1 MTRDEAIKNC
11 PLLYCVNTREHLCYV
26 RVNGEQLEVLYE
38 DYNYDFYWVKL
49 ERVNR

>member
-11 PLLYCVNTREHLCYV
+11 PLLYVADTHGNLCYV

-38 DYNYDFYWVKL
+38 DFNYDFYWVKL
-49 ERVNR
+49 ERINK